1 MSPEVTNIT
10 SGDDLAMRYFYKGG
24 CIGKGQTDG
33 NSLCSKM
40 EVKNIEFQ
48 YPFANKLIFVINDQR
63 PQIIAQGINSSPI
76 QLQLTVR
83 DHTSKTQEVLQ
94 QMQISIDIKPMWQQL
109 STLTAAAD
117 LRLAVINISFFAV
130 SLLLLF
136 AFVLRRLQNTM
147 TKEVKFHEILNRF
160 ESGAA
165 HLQLYKDILPKE
177 LLGARN
183 DQESQ

>member
-1 MSPEVTNIT
+1 
-10 SGDDLAMRYFYKGG
+10 
-24 CIGKGQTDG
+24 
-33 NSLCSKM
+33 
-40 EVKNIEFQ
+40 
-48 YPFANKLIFVINDQR
+48 
-63 PQIIAQGINSSPI
+63 
-76 QLQLTVR
+76 
-83 DHTSKTQEVLQ
+83 
-94 QMQISIDIKPMWQQL
+94 MQISIDIKPMWQEL
-109 STLTAAAD
+109 STVTAAAD

-147 TKEVKFHEILNRF
+147 TKEVKFHEILHRF

-165 HLQLYKDILPKE
+165 HLQLYKDVLPKE

>member
-1 MSPEVTNIT
+1 
-10 SGDDLAMRYFYKGG
+10 
-24 CIGKGQTDG
+24 
-33 NSLCSKM
+33 
-40 EVKNIEFQ
+40 
-48 YPFANKLIFVINDQR
+48 
-63 PQIIAQGINSSPI
+63 
-76 QLQLTVR
+76 
-83 DHTSKTQEVLQ
+83 
-94 QMQISIDIKPMWQQL
+94 MQISIDIKPMWQEL
-109 STLTAAAD
+109 SIVTAAAD

-147 TKEVKFHEILNRF
+147 TKEVKFHEILHRF

-165 HLQLYKDILPKE
+165 HLQLYKDVLPKE